1 MSLLDVV
8 YSVGVFIY
16 LSKAFDRVGHK
27 ALRYNL
33 NTNGV

>member
-8 YSVGVFIY
+8 YTVGVFID

-27 ALRYNL
+27 ALRDKL
-33 NTNGV
+33 NTHGV